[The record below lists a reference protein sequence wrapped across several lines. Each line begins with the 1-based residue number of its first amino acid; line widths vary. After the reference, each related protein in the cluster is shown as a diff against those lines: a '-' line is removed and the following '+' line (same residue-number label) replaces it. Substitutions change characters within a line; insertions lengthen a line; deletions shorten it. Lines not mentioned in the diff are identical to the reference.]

1 MADAEGS
8 PNRGVMIVLSY
19 LWPLALVP
27 LFLERD
33 DPDLQWHARHGLVLM
48 IAELLLIV
56 GYLAI
61 ASIVS
66 LAALGLGTVL
76 AILLVAGWI
85 GVLALH
91 VMAIVKGV
99 NGARLI
105 IPGLSDYADIRRPG

>member
-1 MADAEGS
+1 MADAEAS

-27 LFLERD
+27 LFLERE

-48 IAELLLIV
+48 MAELLVIV
-56 GYLAI
+56 VYLAI

-76 AILLVAGWI
+76 AILLVASWI
-85 GVLALH
+85 GVLAVH

-105 IPGLSDYADIRRPG
+105 IPRLSQYADAQQHG

>member
-1 MADAEGS
+1 MTGAEGS
-8 PNRGVMIVLSY
+8 PNRGVMIVLAY

-27 LFLERD
+27 LLLEKD

-48 IAELLLIV
+48 IAELLVIV
-56 GYLAI
+56 VYLAI
-61 ASIVS
+61 ASVVS

-76 AILLVAGWI
+76 AILLVASWI

-99 NGARLI
+99 SGARLI
-105 IPGLSDYADIRRPG
+105 IPGLSEYADLRRHG